1 MFRRGADKAEINDLQ
16 FSRHSRFIAATSDH
30 NTIHVFGIDMA
41 NASSEANAQ
50 EANAAAMEE
59 EKQNEG
65 QKKGWVVIQRVN
77 QICILRR
84 FFSRIFDRYGLGD
97 RAVKKFNIPSQSKKI
112 CAFSEDEQT
121 LIIVT

>member
-65 QKKGWVVIQRVN
+65 QKKGWVVFQSVN
-77 QICILRR
+77 QIFFLRR
-84 FFSRIFDRYGLGD
+84 FFSRIFDR
-97 RAVKKFNIPSQSKKI
+97 
-112 CAFSEDEQT
+112 
-121 LIIVT
+121 